1 MFVKLRRLDL
11 AVTQVHSNMDLAL
24 PLAIT
29 ITIYIVYLSGLNNAQ
44 TIYLVYVQICIMF
57 YFFLE
62 LFLSWIQIREIW
74 AI

>member
-62 LFLSWIQIREIW
+62 LFLS
-74 AI
+74 